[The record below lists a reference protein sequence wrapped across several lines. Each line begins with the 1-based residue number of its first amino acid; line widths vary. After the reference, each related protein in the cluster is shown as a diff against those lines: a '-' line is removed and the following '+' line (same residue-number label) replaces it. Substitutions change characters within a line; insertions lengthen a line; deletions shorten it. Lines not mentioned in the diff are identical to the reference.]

1 MITRITLDNMYSKC
15 RNENY
20 ITPGKL
26 ILNKHS
32 TMEEWEELNPL
43 VDIIRKV
50 KELFRYET
58 NIITNF
64 ENDPSRESTLEIQTE
79 DEGKIYTYSLVFC
92 DSMIVMESL
101 LEGQNWIF
109 SRLIDNPNFALN
121 PTYLNDKG
129 KKCYKNYRETFP
141 ASLLFCFKPGEKLLK
156 ELKDIIV
163 VDDWM
168 KMGHWEF
175 VNKFESTFPDFSY
188 NELMNK
194 MITTFFSEDYSGLEK
209 DNRTLRFANK
219 LDIKID
225 IMLAGSGFL
234 RLSRLFPLMVA
245 SKKKGL
251 MMIAAEPY
259 DLCLHPI
266 LGKALMTWFLDGNL
280 NPPIGKLVNVEL

>member
-1 MITRITLDNMYSKC
+1 MYSKC

-26 ILNKHS
+26 IMNKHS
-32 TMEEWEELNPL
+32 TMDEWEKLDPWVNA
-43 VDIIRKV
+43 IRKV

-58 NIITNF
+58 NLIINF
-64 ENDPSRESTLEIQTE
+64 EHDPLRESTLEIQTE
-79 DEGKIYTYSLVFC
+79 DEGKIYTYSLVFY

-109 SRLIDNPNFALN
+109 SRLIDNPDFALN

-129 KKCYKNYRETFP
+129 KKCYKSYREVFP

-156 ELKDIIV
+156 ELKNIIV

-168 KMGHWEF
+168 KMEHQEL
-175 VNKFESTFPDFSY
+175 VDKFESTFPDLSY
-188 NELMNK
+188 NGLINK
-194 MITTFFSEDYSGLEK
+194 MITIFFSEDYSELEK
-209 DNRTLRFANK
+209 DNRTLRFAK
-219 LDIKID
+219 KPDIRID

-245 SKKKGL
+245 SKKMGL
-251 MMIAAEPY
+251 MMIATEPY

>member
-1 MITRITLDNMYSKC
+1 M
-15 RNENY
+15 
-20 ITPGKL
+20 
-26 ILNKHS
+26 NKHS
-32 TMEEWEELNPL
+32 TMEEWEELNPW
-43 VDIIRKV
+43 VDAIRKV

-79 DEGKIYTYSLVFC
+79 DEGKIYTYSLVFYN
-92 DSMIVMESL
+92 SMIVMESL

-109 SRLIDNPNFALN
+109 SRLIDNPDFALN
-121 PTYLNDKG
+121 PDYLNDKG

-156 ELKDIIV
+156 ELKNIIM

-168 KMGHWEF
+168 KMKHWEF
-175 VNKFESTFPDFSY
+175 VDEFESTFPDLSY

-194 MITTFFSEDYSGLEK
+194 MITTFFPEDYSGLEK
-209 DNRTLRFANK
+209 DNRTLRFGNEPD
-219 LDIKID
+219 LKID

-251 MMIAAEPY
+251 MMIATEPY

-266 LGKALMTWFLDGNL
+266 LGKALMTWFLDGNS

>member
-1 MITRITLDNMYSKC
+1 MITKITLDNMYSSGRK
-15 RNENY
+15 EY

-32 TMEEWEELNPL
+32 TIKEWEELNPL
-43 VDIIRKV
+43 IDAIRKV

-58 NIITNF
+58 NIIINF
-64 ENDPSRESTLEIQTE
+64 ENDSSRESTLEIQTE
-79 DEGKIYTYSLVFC
+79 DEEKIYTYSLVFY
-92 DSMIVMESL
+92 DSRIVMESL

-109 SRLIDNPNFALN
+109 SRLIDNPDFALN
-121 PTYLNDKG
+121 PAYLNDKG

-168 KMGHWEF
+168 KMKHQEF
-175 VNKFESTFPDFSY
+175 VDKFESTFPDLLY

-209 DNRTLRFANK
+209 DNRTLRFAK
-219 LDIKID
+219 KPDIKID

-234 RLSRLFPLMVA
+234 RFSRLFPLMVA
-245 SKKKGL
+245 SKKRGL
-251 MMIAAEPY
+251 MMIAVEPY

-266 LGKALMTWFLDGNL
+266 LGKALMTWFLDGNS

>member
-1 MITRITLDNMYSKC
+1 MYSKC
-15 RNENY
+15 KSEYY

-26 ILNKHS
+26 IMNKHS
-32 TMEEWEELNPL
+32 TMEEWEELNPW
-43 VDIIRKV
+43 VDAIRKV

-79 DEGKIYTYSLVFC
+79 DEGKIYTYSLVFYN
-92 DSMIVMESL
+92 SMIVMESL

-109 SRLIDNPNFALN
+109 SRLIDNPDFALN
-121 PTYLNDKG
+121 PDYLNDKG

-156 ELKDIIV
+156 ELKNIIM

-168 KMGHWEF
+168 KMKHWEF
-175 VNKFESTFPDFSY
+175 VDEFESTFPDLSY

-194 MITTFFSEDYSGLEK
+194 MITTFFPEDYSGLEK
-209 DNRTLRFANK
+209 DNRTLRFGNEPD
-219 LDIKID
+219 LKID

-251 MMIAAEPY
+251 MMIATEPY

-266 LGKALMTWFLDGNL
+266 LGKALMTWFLDGNS

>member
-1 MITRITLDNMYSKC
+1 MITRITLDNMYSKGGKK
-15 RNENY
+15 EY

-92 DSMIVMESL
+92 NSMIVMESL

-109 SRLIDNPNFALN
+109 SRLIDNPDFALN
-121 PTYLNDKG
+121 PAYLNDKG

-168 KMGHWEF
+168 KMRHQEF
-175 VNKFESTFPDFSY
+175 VDKFESTFPDFSY
-188 NELMNK
+188 NELINK
-194 MITTFFSEDYSGLEK
+194 MITTFFSEDYSGLGK
-209 DNRTLRFANK
+209 DNQTLGFAK
-219 LDIKID
+219 KPEIKID

-234 RLSRLFPLMVA
+234 RLSRLFPLMVV

-251 MMIAAEPY
+251 MMIATEPY
-259 DLCLHPI
+259 DLSLHPI
-266 LGKALMTWFLDGNL
+266 LGKELMTWFLDGNS

>member
-1 MITRITLDNMYSKC
+1 MITKITLDNMYSSGRK
-15 RNENY
+15 EY

-32 TMEEWEELNPL
+32 TIKEWEELNPL
-43 VDIIRKV
+43 IDAIRKV

-58 NIITNF
+58 NIIINF
-64 ENDPSRESTLEIQTE
+64 ENDSSRESTLEIQTE
-79 DEGKIYTYSLVFC
+79 DEEKIYTYSLVFY
-92 DSMIVMESL
+92 DSRIVMESL

-109 SRLIDNPNFALN
+109 SRLIDNPDFALN
-121 PTYLNDKG
+121 PAYLNDKG

-168 KMGHWEF
+168 RMKHQEF
-175 VNKFESTFPDFSY
+175 VDKFESTFPDLFY

-209 DNRTLRFANK
+209 DNRTLRFAK
-219 LDIKID
+219 KPDIKID

-234 RLSRLFPLMVA
+234 RFSRLFPLMVA
-245 SKKKGL
+245 SKKRGL
-251 MMIAAEPY
+251 MMIAVEPY

-266 LGKALMTWFLDGNL
+266 LGKALMTWFLDGNS

>member
-1 MITRITLDNMYSKC
+1 MITKITLDNMYSSGRK
-15 RNENY
+15 EY

-32 TMEEWEELNPL
+32 TIKEWEELNPL
-43 VDIIRKV
+43 IDAIRKV

-58 NIITNF
+58 NIIINF
-64 ENDPSRESTLEIQTE
+64 ENDSSRESTLEIQTE
-79 DEGKIYTYSLVFC
+79 DEGKIYTYSLVFY
-92 DSMIVMESL
+92 DSRIVMESL

-109 SRLIDNPNFALN
+109 SRLIDNPDFALN
-121 PTYLNDKG
+121 PAYLNDKG

-168 KMGHWEF
+168 RMKHQEF
-175 VNKFESTFPDFSY
+175 VDKFESTFPDLFY

-209 DNRTLRFANK
+209 DNRTLRFAK
-219 LDIKID
+219 KPDIKID

-234 RLSRLFPLMVA
+234 RFSRLFPLMVA
-245 SKKKGL
+245 SKKRGL
-251 MMIAAEPY
+251 MMIAVEPY

-266 LGKALMTWFLDGNL
+266 LGKALMTWFLDGNS